1 MNLSELLNSINFSK
15 KNLLLDP
22 QDEKEYVPYVINRCL
37 SYFPDTLLHA
47 NEMNR
52 LSFLDK
58 RLQYEYYLKSI
69 RPRKRFSK
77 WIKKETTD
85 DIAIIKEY
93 FGMSEKKAREALRV
107 LSDDQIKSIKKELDI
122 GGSRKWCFL

>member
-122 GGSRKWCFL
+122 GGSRK